1 MPRTAPES
9 TARQRAGQSWRAL
22 RRAVLRRRRL
32 LAALCLGVAVLAG
45 LRALSP
51 SPEPTSQV
59 LVAAH
64 DLEAGAVLSAE
75 DLTSAQWPVDAT
87 PRGLANVDEAIGRTV
102 TGPVRAGEP
111 VTDVRLVTASLLEGY
126 PELEAVP
133 VRIPDAAVASLLR
146 VGDRI
151 DLLATDQRTGDT
163 ERVGE
168 ELPVLAMPAE
178 KSSVAANGLQ
188 GTLIVVGT
196 TPEMSEKVASSTAT
210 RYLTALI
217 SR

>member
-1 MPRTAPES
+1 M
-9 TARQRAGQSWRAL
+9 
-22 RRAVLRRRRL
+22 
-32 LAALCLGVAVLAG
+32 AVLAG
-45 LRALSP
+45 LRSLAP
-51 SPEPTSQV
+51 PAEPTSRV

-64 DLEAGAVLSAE
+64 DLRPGVVLTAD
-75 DLTSAQWPVDAT
+75 DLTSARWPAHAT
-87 PRGLANVDEAIGRTV
+87 PNGIVDLDDMVGRTV
-102 TGPVRAGEP
+102 AGPVRAGEP

-126 PELEAVP
+126 PDLEAVP
-133 VRIPDAAVASLLR
+133 VRIPDPAVASLLR

-151 DLLATDQRTGDT
+151 DLLATDQRGGDT

-168 ELPVLAMPAE
+168 GLPVLAMPPEA
-178 KSSVAANGLQ
+178 SPAQANGAQ

-196 TPEMSEKVASSTAT
+196 TPEMSEKLASSAAT